1 MAAKREPFGRT
12 RDGRAVEKI
21 TLCRGKL
28 EAEVLTYG
36 GAVAALRVPD
46 RTGEVVDVVLGYP
59 VLSGYEDNGCYLGA
73 LVGRYANRLGGAKLT
88 IDGVTY
94 PLSANEGTKQ
104 LHGGPEG
111 FSFQVFTVAEAAED
125 HVVLTYTEPD
135 GKNGYPGT
143 LTLTAVY
150 TLTDRW
156 LSLQY
161 TAVCDKPTVCNI
173 TNHSYF
179 NLNGSGSAMGHRLW
193 VDADAFTPI
202 DADSLPTALSAP
214 VEGTPFDFRAEKTV
228 GRDIGVDHEQ
238 LRLAGGY
245 DHNFVLTPKPGLRL
259 AARLT
264 GDVSGIVM
272 ECWTD
277 QPGVQI
283 YTANFL
289 ETDSQTKSGAPY
301 GRRQAVCL
309 ETQAPPDSPNH
320 PAWGDVIL
328 RPGQV
333 YDRATEYRFL

>member
-73 LVGRYANRLGGAKLT
+73 LVGRYANRLGGATLT

-150 TLTDRW
+150 TLTDRG

>member
-21 TLCRGKL
+21 TLRRGKL

-104 LHGGPEG
+104 LHGGPDG

-125 HVVLTYTEPD
+125 HVVLTYTEPA

-150 TLTDRW
+150 TLTDRG